1 MEKLRISGG
10 KPLKGEV
17 TICGAKNAA
26 ICIIPATLLV
36 DGWCRIENLPNI
48 SDVKKYID
56 VLKKLG
62 VTVIEE
68 QPGEILIKN
77 NKVSSTKCDL
87 DLCSKMRASYYLIGA
102 LLGKYKSA
110 EVPLPGGC
118 NFGARPIDQHIKG
131 FEALVLK

>member
-1 MEKLRISGG
+1 MKRF
-10 KPLKGEV
+10 
-17 TICGAKNAA
+17 
-26 ICIIPATLLV
+26 LLV

-77 NKVSSTKCDL
+77 NKVSST
-87 DLCSKMRASYYLIGA
+87 
-102 LLGKYKSA
+102 
-110 EVPLPGGC
+110 
-118 NFGARPIDQHIKG
+118 
-131 FEALVLK
+131 